1 MGMFSIETKTWK
13 CYHTL
18 WKTFFLQ
25 TLYFLHSTIWS
36 WVIKSSLHSRGER
49 HAPPSGAW
57 SLHIFGIKISLFSS
71 LCCFRKCFFTS
82 YMGILEM
89 YLVLLVFETFL
100 SMNIIHSILLLKS
113 NAALNTCGT
122 HAQLSLG
129 NILKSGNAG
138 LQIMYHI

>member
-1 MGMFSIETKTWK
+1 
-13 CYHTL
+13 
-18 WKTFFLQ
+18 
-25 TLYFLHSTIWS
+25 
-36 WVIKSSLHSRGER
+36 
-49 HAPPSGAW
+49 
-57 SLHIFGIKISLFSS
+57 
-71 LCCFRKCFFTS
+71 
-82 YMGILEM
+82 M

-129 NILKSGNAG
+129 NIPKSGNAG

>member
-1 MGMFSIETKTWK
+1 
-13 CYHTL
+13 
-18 WKTFFLQ
+18 
-25 TLYFLHSTIWS
+25 
-36 WVIKSSLHSRGER
+36 
-49 HAPPSGAW
+49 
-57 SLHIFGIKISLFSS
+57 
-71 LCCFRKCFFTS
+71 
-82 YMGILEM
+82 M

-138 LQIMYHI
+138 LQIMLSYLNEQDNARLFSKVFSKVFQSAFSPAVYKNSYGSTSSPTLDIPSLFHFCQPGRYTIISRYDLNLFFLGY